1 MLGQRLF
8 VKLIGWDSGFA
19 EGRVWDDRG
28 NESDL
33 RFFYIGEIGI
43 ILILTIK
50 IGWFP
55 PCNNRNRVSRA
66 TRSCVMSSCRIQ
78 GMTPQNENVFQDLI
92 LALHP
97 YTERRTDHCEI
108 SSNPS
113 GNSRML
119 ERCYPK
125 HLSSSVCNGSQT
137 LLVFAFQL
145 GPQAALSLARV
156 LQHILRRA
164 YVLNVEFVS
173 VCRTENLS

>member
-1 MLGQRLF
+1 MTG
-8 VKLIGWDSGFA
+8 
-19 EGRVWDDRG
+19 EMDRT
-28 NESDL
+28 SD
-33 RFFYIGEIGI
+33 FFYLGEIGI

-55 PCNNRNRVSRA
+55 PWNNRNRVSRA
-66 TRSCVMSSCRIQ
+66 TALLWSHPTRSCVMSSCRIQ

-125 HLSSSVCNGSQT
+125 HLSNSVCNGSQT